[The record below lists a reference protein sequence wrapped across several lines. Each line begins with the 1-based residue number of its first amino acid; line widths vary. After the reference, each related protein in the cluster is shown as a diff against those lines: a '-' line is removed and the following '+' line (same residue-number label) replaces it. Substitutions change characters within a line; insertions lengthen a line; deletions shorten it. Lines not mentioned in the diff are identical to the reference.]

1 MRHRLFIFN
10 SNSKV
15 RSVIWICLFLVMVLV
30 AMNLLANKMEVK
42 DSEKKYYD
50 YFNTKDEIDVVFL
63 GTSHMIDGIL
73 PTILY
78 EKYGITSYNLANHG
92 ELMPTSYWVLQNALQ
107 YHTPKVVVIDLFV
120 VNAEGAYYNKAFS
133 HCSLDAFPLT
143 SIKLEAIWDLFN
155 DNETRM
161 EFINNFNTYHSRWNE
176 AFTLGDMSYIPQ
188 YGGAELLIGAE
199 PIPSPLTIGTVVD
212 ETMTEGML
220 YFEKILDFC
229 DRRGIQVVCTNLPYS
244 GFEEKIGATNYAKQ
258 ILKERNTPCIDFQL
272 DADIIGL
279 NLNADFRDSHH
290 LNVAGAAKATNYVG
304 EFLRERYFSDN
315 VEKNSLNYEDLCR
328 KARSDIEYL
337 LGDEADI
344 NHVLMLTDAFSYD
357 MILEIGPYEKFGS
370 HELTQSYLRD
380 MGFEVFIPESSE
392 ISQRYSTFGDYAE
405 AGTERNT
412 AKIWIYDQNGEL
424 VTEREFLIEE

>member
-1 MRHRLFIFN
+1 M
-10 SNSKV
+10 
-15 RSVIWICLFLVMVLV
+15 
-30 AMNLLANKMEVK
+30 
-42 DSEKKYYD
+42 
-50 YFNTKDEIDVVFL
+50 
-63 GTSHMIDGIL
+63 
-73 PTILY
+73 
-78 EKYGITSYNLANHG
+78 
-92 ELMPTSYWVLQNALQ
+92 
-107 YHTPKVVVIDLFV
+107 
-120 VNAEGAYYNKAFS
+120 NAEGTYYNKAFS

-143 SIKLEAIWDLFN
+143 AIKLQAIWDLFD

-176 AFTLGDMSYIPQ
+176 VFLLGDMSHIPH
-188 YGGAELLIGAE
+188 YGGAELLIEAE
-199 PIPSPLTIGTVVD
+199 PNPGPLTIGTAVD

-220 YFEKILDFC
+220 YFEKILDLC

-258 ILKERNTPCIDFQL
+258 ILKERNIPCIDFQL
-272 DADIIGL
+272 DADMIGL

-290 LNVAGAAKATNYVG
+290 LNVAGAAKATDYIG
-304 EFLRERYFSDN
+304 AFLSDQYFSDN
-315 VEKNSLNYEDLCR
+315 MEKKSLSYDNLCR

-370 HELTQSYLRD
+370 YELMQSYLRD

-405 AGTERNT
+405 TETERNT
-412 AKIWIYDQNGEL
+412 AKIWIYDWKGEL
-424 VTEREFLIEE
+424 VTEREFVIEE